1 MDFFRNIEFDLGAVG
16 LRILLAVITVIVGR
30 SLAHMTRRGL
40 LKTLQKTDLT
50 ESLNTLII
58 TLSYYTIVILSV
70 LLALVILGVPVTVVV
85 TSVGLILV
93 VLAIALQQSLG
104 DLAATVNFLLFKP
117 FEVGDIIET
126 GAVQGTVHAIQM
138 FSTVIV
144 SPDHKTHVLPN
155 SKIQSAGL
163 ANYSKIGT
171 IRLDLSFGISYDSD
185 VDKAE
190 EILAQLLAEDERVLA
205 EPPPRIFVQGLAD
218 SQVEIA
224 ARPFVQIADFLTFRN
239 DITGNVKKAFDE
251 AGIVIPYPQRD
262 VHLINQNE

>member
-1 MDFFRNIEFDLGAVG
+1 MEIFRNLNINLVAIG
-16 LRILLAVITVIVGR
+16 LRILLAFITGAVGR
-30 SLAHMTRRGL
+30 TLAQMTRRGL

-126 GAVQGTVHAIQM
+126 GGVLGTVHEIQM

-190 EILAQLLAEDERVLA
+190 EILARLLAEDERVLA
-205 EPPPRIFVQGLAD
+205 EPPPQIFVQGLAD

-224 ARPFVQIADFLTFRN
+224 AWPFVQTADFPAFRK
-239 DITGNVKKAFDE
+239 DITGSVKKAFDE

-262 VHLINQNE
+262 IHLINQNE

>member
-1 MDFFRNIEFDLGAVG
+1 MEIFRNLNIDFVAIG
-16 LRILLAVITVIVGR
+16 LRILLAFITIIVGR
-30 SLAHMTRRGL
+30 AVAHMTRRGL

-58 TLSYYTIVILSV
+58 TLSYYTIFILSI
-70 LLALVILGVPVTVVV
+70 LMALVILGVPVTALV
-85 TSVGLILV
+85 TSVGLIVV

-104 DLAATVNFLLFKP
+104 DLAATINFLLFKP
-117 FEVGDIIET
+117 FEVGDIMET
-126 GAVQGTVHAIQM
+126 GGVLGIVREIQM

-185 VDKAE
+185 VDKAV
-190 EILAQLLAEDERVLA
+190 EILGQLFAEDERVLV
-205 EPPPRIFVQGLAD
+205 EPPPQIFVQNLAD

-224 ARPFVQIADFLTFRN
+224 AWPFVQIADFLTFRE
-239 DITGNVKKAFDE
+239 DVTGNVKKAFDK
-251 AGIVIPYPQRD
+251 AGIVIPFPQRD
-262 VHLINQNE
+262 VHLFNQNQ